1 MAVITIE
8 SLINAA
14 ISVYSIY
21 LTPSF
26 LRMHRMCRALQA
38 SGPCPGYGRW
48 VVEQLTGTQPRECIR
63 RGRKKL
69 TNERGREG
77 ERQRDRDRETNRG
90 RGGEREGERGRKKQN
105 GAPQWQGFFSLVKK
119 YQEPMLYIVK

>member
-77 ERQRDRDRETNRG
+77 DSETETERQTEGEGERER
-90 RGGEREGERGRKKQN
+90 EREGERSRMALRSGR
-105 GAPQWQGFFSLVKK
+105 GFSHWLKSIKSPCFIL
-119 YQEPMLYIVK
+119 